1 MHIITHVKMKIAGFA
16 VNGRIHP
23 LDSVVE
29 VTHEQGANLVR
40 GKVAEIYVPD
50 SIEEVEDEF
59 DDADDAPPA
68 PKQPAPAQAAP
79 AKPAPKSATGPFG
92 IRAK

>member
-1 MHIITHVKMKIAGFA
+1 MA
-16 VNGRIHP
+16 
-23 LDSVVE
+23 
-29 VTHEQGANLVR
+29 LVR
-40 GKVAEIYVPD
+40 GKIAEIHDGPEYEPD
-50 SIEEVEDEF
+50 SIDDVEDEF
-59 DDADDAPPA
+59 DGTDDAPPT